1 MNDGLCYLLTA
12 PCTTMKP
19 QTLGL
24 AKDAWEIDRSSITLE
39 RRLGTGCFGDVWL
52 GRKVSGAGAG
62 GWDKGQGWQRAR
74 LDEMWPLSRHVELQ
88 HKGGREDPEAGHHV
102 S

>member
-1 MNDGLCYLLTA
+1 MNDGLCHLLTA

-24 AKDAWEIDRSSITLE
+24 AKDAWEIARDSIALE

-52 GRKVSGAGAG
+52 GMEAPGGQCLGSGRDRGAP
-62 GWDKGQGWQRAR
+62 DQPRLPLRQAR
-74 LDEMWPLSRHVELQ
+74 GTAPRRWP
-88 HKGGREDPEAGHHV
+88 
-102 S
+102 

>member
-1 MNDGLCYLLTA
+1 MKNVLGILACLWPPTPPQPSTPPEVNDGLCHLLTA
-12 PCTTMKP
+12 ACTTMKP

-24 AKDAWEIDRSSITLE
+24 AKDAWEISRSSIALE

-52 GRKVSGAGAG
+52 GTEVPG
-62 GWDKGQGWQRAR
+62 GWGPR
-74 LDEMWPLSRHVELQ
+74 LGRRLGAAGSR
-88 HKGGREDPEAGHHV
+88 

>member
-1 MNDGLCYLLTA
+1 MNDGLCYLLTV
-12 PCTTMKP
+12 PCITMKP

-24 AKDAWEIDRSSITLE
+24 AKDAWEISRDSIALE

-52 GRKVSGAGAG
+52 GMEDLGTQNLDPR
-62 GWDKGQGWQRAR
+62 QGW
-74 LDEMWPLSRHVELQ
+74 
-88 HKGGREDPEAGHHV
+88 GG

>member
-1 MNDGLCYLLTA
+1 MSWPSCDYPMTPPLEVNDGLCNLLTA
-12 PCTTMKP
+12 PCTIMKP

-24 AKDAWEIDRSSITLE
+24 AKDAWEISRSSITLE

-52 GRKVSGAGAG
+52 GTELPGAGARA
-62 GWDKGQGWQRAR
+62 WDR
-74 LDEMWPLSRHVELQ
+74 
-88 HKGGREDPEAGHHV
+88 GRG